1 MQIAA
6 SQSTGLDL
14 GRRHNALLAPK
25 PADELLRAALPAV
38 VPGQARN
45 NAPVATR
52 NRPVPAFLAQLIAGA
67 EDMPNSRV
75 RRRAD
80 PGASVDAYRAV
91 SGLGPAL
98 PQAKSRCI

>member
-6 SQSTGLDL
+6 SQSTGLDP

-25 PADELLRAALPAV
+25 PVDELLRAALPAV

-45 NAPVATR
+45 CATVAPR
-52 NRPVPAFLAQLIAGA
+52 NRPVTAFLAQLIASA
-67 EDMPNSRV
+67 EDMPSSRL

-91 SGLGPAL
+91 SRLGPAL
-98 PQAKSRCI
+98 PQARSRFI

>member
-6 SQSTGLDL
+6 SQSTGLEL
-14 GRRHNALLAPK
+14 GRRRNALVPK
-25 PADELLRAALPAV
+25 AADESLHAALPAV
-38 VPGQARN
+38 VPGQARDS
-45 NAPVATR
+45 APLATR
-52 NRPVPAFLAQLIAGA
+52 NRPVTALLAQLIAGA
-67 EDMPNSRV
+67 EDMPASRA

-98 PQAKSRCI
+98 PLARSRFV

>member
-6 SQSTGLDL
+6 SQNTNLDL

-38 VPGQARN
+38 VPGQACN
-45 NAPVATR
+45 SAPVATR
-52 NRPVPAFLAQLIAGA
+52 NRPVAALLAQLIAGA
-67 EDMPNSRV
+67 EDMPSSRV

-80 PGASVDAYRAV
+80 PGAGVDAYRAV
-91 SGLGPAL
+91 SGLGSVL
-98 PQAKSRCI
+98 PQTKSRFI

>member
-25 PADELLRAALPAV
+25 ADELLRTALPTI
-38 VPGQARN
+38 VPGQVRN
-45 NAPVATR
+45 SAPVAPR
-52 NRPVPAFLAQLIAGA
+52 NRPVTALLAQLIAGA

-98 PQAKSRCI
+98 PQAKSRFI

>member
-1 MQIAA
+1 MRIAA
-6 SQSTGLDL
+6 SQSTGLDP

-25 PADELLRAALPAV
+25 PADELPRAALPAV
-38 VPGQARN
+38 LPGQARN
-45 NAPVATR
+45 NAPAASR
-52 NRPVPAFLAQLIAGA
+52 NRPVPALLAQLIAGA

-98 PQAKSRCI
+98 PQAKSRFI